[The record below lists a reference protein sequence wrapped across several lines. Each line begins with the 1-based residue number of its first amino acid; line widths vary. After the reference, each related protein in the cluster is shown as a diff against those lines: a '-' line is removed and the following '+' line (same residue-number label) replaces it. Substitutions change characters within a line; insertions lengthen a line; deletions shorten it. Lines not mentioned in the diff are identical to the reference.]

1 MGAFAILIIIPLLD
15 RKQMSQRFTGLLSLV
30 GNPSKKANKNMNI
43 IMIYMPYVLAWK
55 VPVWKRNKIKK
66 RSTSTPASSPSEELA
81 I

>member
-1 MGAFAILIIIPLLD
+1 
-15 RKQMSQRFTGLLSLV
+15 
-30 GNPSKKANKNMNI
+30 MNI